1 MTLIFCPGLRLLTP
15 NFADEPDGFG
25 TILIGALL
33 VAFGVE
39 LGFAL
44 GFGVIVAL
52 VDGRGEVITSPSL
65 TVTLIF

>member
-1 MTLIFCPGLRLLTP
+1 MTLIFCPGLRLLIP

-33 VAFGVE
+33 VAFGD
-39 LGFAL
+39 AL
-44 GFGVIVAL
+44 GFGLLVAFTEE
-52 VDGRGEVITSPSL
+52 VGEAITLPSF

>member
-1 MTLIFCPGLRLLTP
+1 LLIP

-33 VAFGVE
+33 VAFGVA